1 MGSHLIIDYDRCT
14 GCGQCVRVCI
24 RDNLSVQEGKAVETG
39 GSCFDCGQCEAVCP
53 GDAIRLTRYPGS
65 EPTEYEQSEE
75 VIGYDEM
82 VDFLNR
88 RRSCRLFVGERVEDD
103 EVARLFESVR
113 NSPTAMNSQ
122 GVEYVLLSDRMPE
135 FLRHIAAI
143 LRTESGKFPRIE
155 QFCSMDDPGGL
166 GRHPLIWDGRQAV
179 LAFSEIPADAVVAIQ
194 AGDDRLH
201 DGTRRILQQ
210 MDPDGGRGGP
220 RGADG
225 LLPGCTEGKEAELRL
240 RVRTSQDEVPQDGAP
255 RPPEGPQILI
265 L

>member
-1 MGSHLIIDYDRCT
+1 MGSHLIIDYDRCI

-39 GSCFDCGQCEAVCP
+39 GPCFDCGQCEAVCP
-53 GDAIRLTRYPGS
+53 EDAIRLTRYPGS

-143 LRTESGKFPRIE
+143 LRTESGRFPRIE
-155 QFCSMDDPGGL
+155 QFCSMDDPGRL

-179 LAFSEIPADAVVAIQ
+179 LAFSEIPADAVVAMARLEMTAYTMGLGGFYSRWIQ
-194 AGDDRLH
+194 MA
-201 DGTRRILQQ
+201 
-210 MDPDGGRGGP
+210 
-220 RGADG
+220 
-225 LLPGCTEGKEAELRL
+225 
-240 RVRTSQDEVPQDGAP
+240 DEVDHEALMDFFPDVP
-255 RPPEGPQILI
+255 REKRLNCVFVIGHPKTRYRRTVPRDDPKVHRY
-265 L
+265 